1 MRQADPAF
9 SALPVNEQYRRA
21 GEIAGVI
28 ARSDLELEIVLTDAK
43 PQILY
48 FFAMPFTTP
57 VPWEAVAYYNG
68 QHGREHFAD
77 HPVGTGPYRLA
88 IYEKQYRMVLERNA
102 AWYGSR
108 AALTG
113 RARRGVSAR
122 DRQPDIR
129 GQADRRRLCR
139 PAPALPGAH
148 QLRA

>member
-1 MRQADPAF
+1 M
-9 SALPVNEQYRRA
+9 
-21 GEIAGVI
+21 I

-88 IYEKQYRMVLERNA
+88 IYEKQYRMVLQRNA

-108 AALTG
+108 AALQDAPG
-113 RARRGVSAR
+113 AVFPREIDQSRH
-122 DRQPDIR
+122 R
-129 GQADRRRLCR
+129 GQAD
-139 PAPALPGAH
+139 
-148 QLRA
+148 